1 MDPYNLTNVMSVVVL
16 VLQKEHVIVLVTHWT
31 VLVTVVA
38 KMNLMNVAFV
48 MEMESSIHIVI
59 VMDMLKIVLEFV
71 VV

>member
-1 MDPYNLTNVMSVVVL
+1 MSVVVL